1 MAGKK
6 TGGSL
11 AWKIVLGVL
20 VALLVIIL
28 IAEFGLRWFIGHQM
42 TEEFKNSAKEQG
54 IAVTEDPSISFGG
67 SPLLFGLLRGS
78 ISQVDM
84 TTPST
89 LQIEGS
95 HIKGQPA
102 AEIHAEDLSTDA
114 NNPVAGFLR
123 ATTTVPDEYLLASFQ
138 KGISD
143 QSGSEIIGNMV
154 VTEITANDQ
163 GDELEVKFGGGVASL
178 SIKPSAH
185 DGKLKITT
193 TKAAIFGLSLPEQA
207 TSAISDALQDGLSK
221 QLVAH
226 HMQVESVDVGDGQLT
241 LTVTGTDVP
250 VNDLEHFSGDSNEQ
264 KKDA

>member
-6 TGGSL
+6 SGGSL

-102 AEIHAEDLSTDA
+102 AEIHAKDLSTDT

-178 SIKPSAH
+178 SLKPSAH
-185 DGKLKITT
+185 DGKLEITT

-226 HMQVESVDVGDGQLT
+226 AMQVESVDVGDGQLT

-250 VNDLEHFSGDSNEQ
+250 VNDLEHFSGDSSEQ